1 MAKTTV
7 SAQLSGSAKKPEY
20 PGGYSDSLARQK
32 GFEPPTFR
40 LGELGK
46 ISKTAKNLLI
56 VLILPRNPS
65 NYLLKSSANIFQY
78 QHLRLVFSVPLANS

>member
-1 MAKTTV
+1 MQLICKFQNGQKKKKPKKRIQLDNKYALPYMAKTTE

-40 LGELGK
+40 LGVGL
-46 ISKTAKNLLI
+46 T
-56 VLILPRNPS
+56 VYRT
-65 NYLLKSSANIFQY
+65 
-78 QHLRLVFSVPLANS
+78 VW